1 MSDWNACY
9 ERRETP
15 WDKGKP
21 TPVLAEVAQRHP
33 TILTGRVFV
42 PGCGLGHDARWL
54 ADRGCVVTGV
64 DIAPL
69 AVEGARVLDDQGRIA
84 FHVADLFDL
93 PPDLQSAFDVVWEH
107 TCLCALPPDLRAQY
121 ALGVK
126 SALRPGGTVA
136 GVFFINPEMDPGEQ
150 GPPFGIDVDEVEALW
165 RDVGLELIDAW
176 TPQTGYEGRVGRER
190 AMVLRHRP

>member
-1 MSDWNACY
+1 MHDWNACY

-15 WDKGKP
+15 WDKGEP

-54 ADRGCVVTGV
+54 ADRGCEVTGV
-64 DIAPL
+64 DIAEL
-69 AVEGARVLDDQGRIA
+69 AVEGAKALDDQGRIA

-93 PPDLQSAFDVVWEH
+93 PADLQSAFDVVWEH

-150 GPPFGIDVDEVEALW
+150 GPPFGIDVGEVEALW
-165 RDVGLELIDAW
+165 REVGLEPIDAW
-176 TPQTGYEGRVGRER
+176 TPQTGYEGRVGREL
-190 AMVLRHRP
+190 AMVLRHRL